1 MSNLLLPTL
10 SYSLIIKK
18 ECREMTKPLVLI
30 IDDDKD
36 YLELLHE
43 ALEDDF
49 DVKCAVNLDEAED
62 IIKLNSFFDIALVDE
77 NIGDDKGSDWI
88 KSKVDDKAVATS
100 FVLYSG
106 LATEDAIIKGLE
118 CGADDFLAKPISL
131 IALIKKFHKL
141 IAYQKQIHTFES
153 ELNTKD
159 RVINVSM
166 AQASK
171 YGSCMQLT
179 SRINHCFTFEKIRD
193 EVFSYLYAMN
203 LEGCIGFYPL
213 NTKPSYFSSKNGF
226 CSPVEIDVMKLLKD
240 KPRLYRFGSRTIF
253 NHTLV
258 SILILHMEEGAVDT
272 DIYIDALASIIE
284 CLGARISFI
293 AYQSS
298 LITVQ
303 GQIQLA
309 VSKTKKMISISK
321 QHQQEVMNEIVQS
334 IGQSFHVLDMSIEQE
349 DYLTNLV
356 HTALKKHSQDDINF
370 MEVIQLL
377 DTALESV
384 DELDVLN
391 HQQSDELDIIDDE
404 DELF

>member
-1 MSNLLLPTL
+1 MS
-10 SYSLIIKK
+10 
-18 ECREMTKPLVLI
+18 KPLVLI
-30 IDDDKD
+30 IDDDRD

-49 DVKCAVNLDEAED
+49 DVQCAADLNEAEE
-62 IIKLNSFFDIALVDE
+62 IIKQQSFFDIALVDE
-77 NIGDDKGSDWI
+77 NIGDENGSDLI
-88 KSKVDDKAVATS
+88 KSKVVDKAVATS

-106 LATEDAIIKGLE
+106 LATEEAIIKGLE

-141 IAYQKQIHTFES
+141 IAYQEKINNFES
-153 ELNTKD
+153 ELNSKD

-179 SRINHCFTFEKIRD
+179 SRINHCFTLDKIRD
-193 EVFSYLYAMN
+193 EVFSYLYSMN
-203 LEGCIGFYPL
+203 LDGCIGFYPI
-213 NTKPSYFSSKNGF
+213 NIKPEFYSSKNGY

-253 NHTLV
+253 NHPLV
-258 SILILHMEEGAVDT
+258 SILVLNMEEGTVDT

-298 LITVQ
+298 LVTVQ
-303 GQIQLA
+303 EQIQLA
-309 VSKTKKMISISK
+309 VGKTKKMIQISK
-321 QHQQEVMNEIVQS
+321 HHQQEVMNEIVQS
-334 IGQSFHVLDMSIEQE
+334 IGQSFHILDMTADQE

-356 HTALKKHSQDDINF
+356 HTALKKHTQDDINF

-377 DTALESV
+377 DTALTSV
-384 DELDVLN
+384 DDLEILN
-391 HQQSDELDIIDDE
+391 SQQSDELEVIDDE